1 LNTNGFSQNIS
12 AKAKLEIN
20 LKYLHL
26 KMEAIQKN
34 KNNQMTRG
42 NFLRNLIGFYGI
54 AFLPLEMVKQY
65 QKVYL
70 LQCFVR
76 GFQYY
81 EGPKIINQIN
91 SSGLLEMVR
100 EPHNKYDPCA
110 IALHFNNQK
119 IGFIPMES
127 NEVLSV
133 LLDTK
138 LLDLQAEITHIEPN
152 TSDWESI
159 YVAIYAMTEIKDS
172 QTQEKIEPYTLLE
185 TPEYY
190 TLKSNH
196 NTYTRVFLE
205 EENEILNG
213 EQFYETLVNNSSTD
227 AVYDLIHNSFDGGL
241 EMETVVNESRMVIKK
256 KSIPKDISISD
267 IEATLNDEILK
278 IENIFEDDGYI
289 IANINKVATIPD
301 RIQSFE
307 KLIDKHGNL
316 FYEIMFKD

>member
-1 LNTNGFSQNIS
+1 
-12 AKAKLEIN
+12 
-20 LKYLHL
+20 
-26 KMEAIQKN
+26 
-34 KNNQMTRG
+34 MTRG

-54 AFLPLEMVKQY
+54 ASLPLEMVKQY

-81 EGPKIINQIN
+81 EGPKIVNQIN
-91 SSGLLEMVR
+91 SSGLLEMVH
-100 EPHNKYDPCA
+100 EPDNEYDPCA

-152 TSDWESI
+152 ASDWESI
-159 YVAIYAMTEIKDS
+159 YVAIYAMTEIKDN
-172 QTQEKIEPYTLLE
+172 QTQENIEPYTLLE
-185 TPEYY
+185 TPKYY

-196 NTYTRVFLE
+196 NTYTRIYLDD
-205 EENEILNG
+205 ENEILNG

-227 AVYDLIHNSFDGGL
+227 IVYDLIHYSFDNGQ
-241 EMETVVNESRMVIKK
+241 EMETVINESRMVIQKN
-256 KSIPKDISISD
+256 SIPKDIEVSD
-267 IEATLNDEILK
+267 LEATLNDKILK
-278 IENIFEDDGYI
+278 IENVFDDDGYI
-289 IANINKVATIPD
+289 IANVNKVATIPD
-301 RIQSFE
+301 RIQIFE
-307 KLIDKHGNL
+307 KLMNKHGKL
-316 FYEIMFKD
+316 FYEIIFKN

>member
-1 LNTNGFSQNIS
+1 
-12 AKAKLEIN
+12 
-20 LKYLHL
+20 
-26 KMEAIQKN
+26 
-34 KNNQMTRG
+34 MTRG

-54 AFLPLEMVKQY
+54 ASLPLEMVKQY
-65 QKVYL
+65 QKVYV

-81 EGPKIINQIN
+81 EGPKIISQIN

-138 LLDLQAEITHIEPN
+138 LLELQAEITHIEPN
-152 TSDWESI
+152 ASDWESI
-159 YVAIYAMTEIKDS
+159 HIAIYAMTEIKDNPN
-172 QTQEKIEPYTLLE
+172 QEKIGPYTLLE
-185 TPEYY
+185 TPKYY

-196 NTYTRVFLE
+196 NTYTRVYLDD
-205 EENEILNG
+205 ENEILNG
-213 EQFYETLVNNSSTD
+213 EQFYETLVNNSATD
-227 AVYDLIHNSFDGGL
+227 SVYDLIHSSFEDSQD
-241 EMETVVNESRMVIKK
+241 METVVNESRIVIQKNT
-256 KSIPKDISISD
+256 IPKDISISD
-267 IEATLNDEILK
+267 IEATLNEGVLK
-278 IENIFEDDGYI
+278 IENIFDDDGYV
-289 IANINKVATIPD
+289 IANINKLATIPD

-307 KLIDKHGNL
+307 KLLDKQGNL
-316 FYEIMFKD
+316 FYEIIFKG

>member
-1 LNTNGFSQNIS
+1 
-12 AKAKLEIN
+12 
-20 LKYLHL
+20 
-26 KMEAIQKN
+26 
-34 KNNQMTRG
+34 MTRG

-54 AFLPLEMVKQY
+54 ASLPLEMVKQY

-91 SSGLLEMVR
+91 TSGLLEMVR
-100 EPHNKYDPCA
+100 EPDNKYDPCA
-110 IALHFNNQK
+110 IALYFNNKK

-138 LLDLQAEITHIEPN
+138 LLNLQAEITHIKPN
-152 TSDWESI
+152 AADWESI
-159 YVAIYAMTEIKDS
+159 YVAIYAMTEIKDR
-172 QTQEKIEPYTLLE
+172 QTQENIEPYTLLE

-196 NTYTRVFLE
+196 NTYTRVYLE

-213 EQFYETLVNNSSTD
+213 EQFYEVLVANSSTD
-227 AVYDLIHNSFDGGL
+227 DVYDLIHNSFDNGQ
-241 EMETVVNESRMVIKK
+241 EMETVVNQSRIVIQKNT
-256 KSIPKDISISD
+256 IPKDISISD
-267 IEATLNDEILK
+267 IEATLNDETIK
-278 IENIFEDDGYI
+278 IGNIFDDDGYI
-289 IANINKVATIPD
+289 IANINKIATIPD
-301 RIQSFE
+301 RLQSFE

-316 FYEIMFKD
+316 FYEIIFKN

>member
-1 LNTNGFSQNIS
+1 
-12 AKAKLEIN
+12 
-20 LKYLHL
+20 
-26 KMEAIQKN
+26 
-34 KNNQMTRG
+34 MTRG
-42 NFLRNLIGFYGI
+42 DFLRNLIGFYGI
-54 AFLPLEMVKQY
+54 ASIPLEMVKQY

-81 EGPKIINQIN
+81 EGPKIIKQIN
-91 SSGLLEMVR
+91 KSGLLEMVR
-100 EPHNKYDPCA
+100 EPDNEYDPCA

-138 LLDLQAEITHIEPN
+138 LLSLQAEITHIEPN
-152 TSDWESI
+152 AADWESI
-159 YVAIYAMTEIKDS
+159 CVAIYAMTEIKNS
-172 QTQEKIEPYTLLE
+172 QDQEDIEPYTLLE

-205 EENEILNG
+205 EENKILNG
-213 EQFYETLVNNSSTD
+213 EQFYETLVNNSSKD
-227 AVYDLIHNSFDGGL
+227 SVYDLIHYAFDNIK
-241 EMETVVNESRMVIKK
+241 EMETAVNESRIVIQKTT
-256 KSIPKDISISD
+256 IPKDISIAD
-267 IEATLNDEILK
+267 IEAKLNDEILK
-278 IENIFEDDGYI
+278 IENVFEDNGYI
-289 IANINKVATIPD
+289 IANINRIATMPD

-307 KLIDKHGNL
+307 KILDKHGNL
-316 FYEIMFKD
+316 FYEIIFKN

>member
-1 LNTNGFSQNIS
+1 
-12 AKAKLEIN
+12 
-20 LKYLHL
+20 
-26 KMEAIQKN
+26 
-34 KNNQMTRG
+34 MTRG
-42 NFLRNLIGFYGI
+42 NFLKNLIGFYGI
-54 AFLPLEMVKQY
+54 ASLPLEMVKQY

-81 EGPKIINQIN
+81 EGPKIINKIN
-91 SSGLLEMVR
+91 TSGLLEMVR
-100 EPHNKYDPCA
+100 EPDNEYDPCA

-138 LLDLQAEITHIEPN
+138 LLDLQAEITHIKPN
-152 TSDWESI
+152 ASDWERI
-159 YVAIYAMTEIKDS
+159 YVAVYAMTEIKDN
-172 QTQEKIEPYTLLE
+172 QIQEKIEPYTLLE

-196 NTYTRVFLE
+196 NTYTRVFLK
-205 EENEILNG
+205 EENEVLNG

-227 AVYDLIHNSFDGGL
+227 SVYDLIHSSFEDSQD
-241 EMETVVNESRMVIKK
+241 METVVNESRMVIQK
-256 KSIPKDISISD
+256 KSVPNDISISD
-267 IEATLNDEILK
+267 IEAALNEGLLK
-278 IENIFEDDGYI
+278 IETIFDDDGYI

-307 KLIDKHGNL
+307 KLLDKHGNL
-316 FYEIMFKD
+316 FYEIIFKN